1 MSHRILC
8 VDPDESVRAD
18 TVETLRRDLS
28 EMDPLVET
36 AATVDDAEAT
46 LTRDTTAIIT
56 EYTLPDGTGFDI
68 IRAAQETCPDAGC
81 ILYTDTDPDT
91 IDTTDLRGA
100 VTEYVGKESV
110 FGGDRLAQLVR
121 TTVERRTQSTYPLP
135 QNETER
141 LAALRTY
148 DLDDSEL
155 ASSLDRITDLAATH
169 FGVHTAS
176 INIITEHSQ
185 DFLACY
191 GDARDWESVDRED
204 SVCTFTIL
212 EDAGVMTVED
222 VAEDPRFESRS
233 EGLVEMGI
241 RAYMGATLAT
251 PAGLAIGSLCVYDD
265 QPRSF
270 GPEDEAYLRKLAAAA
285 MDLIGLHSRIDGPAA
300 DGGGER

>member
-18 TVETLRRDLS
+18 TAETLRTDLS

-36 AATVDDAEAT
+36 AATVRDAEAT
-46 LTRDTTAIIT
+46 LTMDTTAVVT
-56 EYTLPDGTGFDI
+56 EYTLPDGTGFDV

-81 ILYTDTDPDT
+81 VLYTDTDPDT

-100 VTEYVGKESV
+100 VTEYVGKGSV

-155 ASSLDRITDLAATH
+155 VSSLDRITDLAATH

-176 INIITEHSQ
+176 INIINEHSQ

-191 GDARDWESVDRED
+191 GDAGDWESMDRED
-204 SVCTFTIL
+204 SICTFTIL

-222 VAEDPRFESRS
+222 VAVDPRFESRS
-233 EGLVEMGI
+233 EGLLELGI

-251 PAGLAIGSLCVYDD
+251 PTGLVIGSLCVYDD

-270 GPEDEAYLRKLAAAA
+270 SPGDEAYLRKLAAAA
-285 MDLIGLHSRIDGPAA
+285 MDLIEFHSRIDGPAA
-300 DGGGER
+300 AGGGER